1 MRRPKLKPAE
11 AAQIRDEWLGAVD
24 ALRQQVRG
32 WAEQQGWSVTQAER
46 EVTEDEIGT
55 YEVAALEIDAPQ
67 GELILE
73 PIARFVGGA
82 AGRVDLSVWPSL
94 FRVML
99 LRDSN
104 SHWVVHTESGIDWPN
119 PWGEHTFVDLAKRL
133 LRVA

>member
-1 MRRPKLKPAE
+1 MRRPKVNPAE

-55 YEVAALEIDAPQ
+55 YEVASLEIDAPQ

-73 PIARFVGGA
+73 PSARFVGGA
-82 AGRVDLSVWPSL
+82 EGRVDLSVWSSL
-94 FRVML
+94 FRGML
-99 LRDSN
+99 LCDAN
-104 SHWVVHTESGIDWPN
+104 SHWVVPTAS
-119 PWGEHTFVDLAKRL
+119 
-133 LRVA
+133 